1 MNMVS
6 KVSDAR
12 HWKQLTDTEYI
23 GAYAL
28 EPGQDMVLTIHHV
41 EMGTVT
47 STGGKKDRKPIMH
60 FVENVLP
67 MVLNS
72 TNMRMIEKVHGIA
85 DPNKWGGKK
94 IQLYADKTRLSG
106 ELVDCLRIRPYV
118 PREEAK
124 IKCERCGEILT
135 ASSNMTA
142 QQLADYGRKTFGKVL
157 CVKCGK
163 LAREAASKGEPLEN
177 IEPLRKAGETHEG
190 GARPDPG
197 ADAGNP

>member
-1 MNMVS
+1 M
-6 KVSDAR
+6 
-12 HWKQLTDTEYI
+12 HWKRLVNPDYL

-28 EPGQDMVLTIHHV
+28 DEGQDMVLTIKSV
-41 EMGTVT
+41 GREVVT
-47 STGGKKDRKPIMH
+47 SAGGKKEECVVAH
-60 FVENVLP
+60 FQEDVRP
-67 MVLNS
+67 MVLNI
-72 TNMRMIEKVHGIA
+72 TNMKMIQKVYKTPHIEKWA
-85 DPNKWGGKK
+85 GKK
-94 IQLYADKTRLSG
+94 IQVYQDTTKFGG
-106 ELVDCLRIRPYV
+106 EIVECLRIRPYV

-142 QQLADYGRKTFGKVL
+142 QQLADYGRKTFDKVL